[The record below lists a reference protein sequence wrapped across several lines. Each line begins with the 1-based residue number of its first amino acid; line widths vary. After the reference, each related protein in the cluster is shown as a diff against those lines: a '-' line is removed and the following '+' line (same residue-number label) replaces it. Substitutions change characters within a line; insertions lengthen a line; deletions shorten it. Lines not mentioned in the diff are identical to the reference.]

1 MNSRVTLGF
10 VFYTNGV
17 LGRVIEKMA
26 GYQQGSKGGGGGWLF
41 IHNQR
46 VGSKI
51 GLQPIGDP
59 NFVISLSLY
68 IYFHRDLAIASCA
81 SWNSQLL
88 IL

>member
-17 LGRVIEKMA
+17 LDRVIEKMA
-26 GYQQGSKGGGGGWLF
+26 GYQQGSKGGGGWLF

-59 NFVISLSLY
+59 NFVISLSLSLY
-68 IYFHRDLAIASCA
+68 ISIET
-81 SWNSQLL
+81 WP
-88 IL
+88 